1 MHQFRLCVNTYHGNY
16 RMRSFSCLDQFLCMA
31 FAQLSYREGPG
42 DIESCSRAM
51 QDKLYHI
58 GIKARVS
65 KSTLA
70 YAHENRDWRIYTDFA
85 QALNSIAQDLYANE
99 DFVVELD
106 ETVYALDASTI
117 DLCLTH
123 VMRVEA
129 ISISL
134 PQHRPRNNNSLHLRG
149 AFIDLREFGIAKIAL
164 HRILHHVPVAAED
177 LDAPG

>member
-51 QDKLYHI
+51 QNKLYHI

-106 ETVYALDASTI
+106 ETVLACIDAAVVYVGE
-117 DLCLTH
+117 LLRAHRKRLPH
-123 VMRVEA
+123 VRTLATARFGQLGVMVYWCGSKVRA
-129 ISISL
+129 ISAACLCGTTS
-134 PQHRPRNNNSLHLRG
+134 PHRT
-149 AFIDLREFGIAKIAL
+149 
-164 HRILHHVPVAAED
+164 HRT
-177 LDAPG
+177 